1 MSAAPSKSRLGR
13 GLGGLIAKASAPTTQ
28 SAAASAAAPPP
39 SGPSA
44 KKPVSKTSK
53 SVLEKSATTAAQ
65 TRVSAAGAKSNS
77 DAQAVKA
84 ASAPDRKADDAPS
97 VSRDDDGSAAT
108 SAPALAAK
116 AERAS
121 APLAVLRTSSGTQEW
136 KADSAYLEILVGQIE
151 PSPYQARRV
160 FAPEALHE
168 LAESIRSEGLLQP
181 IVVRR
186 ATDGGLA
193 AAGAGARYQ
202 LVAGERRWRAFQE
215 LKLKSIPARV
225 VEAGDASSAALGLIE
240 NLQRDGLNP
249 IEEAH
254 GFASLIRDFD
264 LTQEAAADRVGRS
277 RASVANTLRLLSLD
291 EELQGYLAKGLLS
304 TGHAKVLLGV
314 GDTAQRALLARR
326 VIEEGLSVRATE
338 RLVQELE
345 KTSGAAPRAGSG
357 RAAKRGAAGRDAGAV
372 AAIEQKLT
380 SRLGARV
387 AVLHTPKKGRI
398 VIEYHG
404 NEDLQRVLGK
414 LGIEL

>member
-1 MSAAPSKSRLGR
+1 MSARPV
-13 GLGGLIAKASAPTTQ
+13 
-28 SAAASAAAPPP
+28 AA
-39 SGPSA
+39 A
-44 KKPVSKTSK
+44 KKPVSKSGK
-53 SVLEKSATTAAQ
+53 SVSAKPAATSTAERKSTARPVETASSPK
-65 TRVSAAGAKSNS
+65 RKADAAPSAEALA
-77 DAQAVKA
+77 A
-84 ASAPDRKADDAPS
+84 ASAP
-97 VSRDDDGSAAT
+97 
-108 SAPALAAK
+108 ALSAK
-116 AERAS
+116 AALS
-121 APLAVLRTSSGTQEW
+121 TPSGTQEW
-136 KADSAYLEILVGQIE
+136 RADSAYLEIPVFQIE

-160 FAPEALHE
+160 FAPEALRE
-168 LAESIRSEGLLQP
+168 LAESIQSEGLLQP

-186 ATDGGLA
+186 VEDAE
-193 AAGAGARYQ
+193 AGASGVRYQ
-202 LVAGERRWRAFQE
+202 LVAGERRWRAFQGLN
-215 LKLKSIPARV
+215 LKAIPARV

-314 GDTAQRALLARR
+314 ADSAQRALLARR

-345 KTSGAAPRAGSG
+345 KTSSAAPRTGG
-357 RAAKRGAAGRDAGAV
+357 RAAKRGGAARDAEAV

-380 SRLGARV
+380 SQLGARV

-414 LGIEL
+414 LGVAL